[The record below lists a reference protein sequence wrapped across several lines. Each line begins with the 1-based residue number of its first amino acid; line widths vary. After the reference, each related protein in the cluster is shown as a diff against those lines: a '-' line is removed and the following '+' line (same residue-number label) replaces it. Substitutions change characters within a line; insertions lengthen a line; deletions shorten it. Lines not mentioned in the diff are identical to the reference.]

1 MQVVL
6 LCEMTHEKVNSL
18 ESNWFLIESA
28 ELFMMDEWEPVPTS
42 DRLGKKVFVVVIRL
56 KLNRVIEFI
65 EVCK

>member
-18 ESNWFLIESA
+18 ESNSLIESA